1 VEFSFSIDAASALP
15 IYAQVERGIR
25 QGVATGILRVGDQL
39 PTVRELAVMLR
50 INANTVAKVYRDLER
65 VGLLET
71 RRGVGTFIAVREKK
85 PTKRERERRIAE
97 IRADLLARIQMEGI
111 SLLEMIEELN
121 SIHTNTK

>member
-1 VEFSFSIDAASALP
+1 MEFSFSIDAASALP